1 MSDQLSNIESCESS
15 GRIFLSVLLPTLNEA
30 ESMRLLL
37 PRLVETLNVSGCRY
51 EILIVD
57 GNSRDGTCEVVETFT
72 RNLLPEQVKGMEG
85 CRVIKQE
92 LPGYGEALK
101 AGFAQ
106 FKGDFLA
113 TMDADLS
120 HHPGVITD
128 MIAVA
133 QVSQAEMVIGSRFIR
148 GGGTEAPFFR
158 AFLSKILNKFFRFSL
173 DLPYRDLSSG
183 FRLYKRSALKS
194 LNFESSGYEILEEI
208 LVKFH
213 IQGYR
218 IVEAPFRYRPR
229 KHGQSHARIFAFGIR
244 YLKLLPSLRRLR
256 IRAEVAD
263 HEERAYFSR
272 NLVQRWWRRRRFKG
286 ILRNSIDFGRI
297 LDLGCGSDLLVDVL
311 PNSVGVDL
319 NLAKLRYKRAPGRRL
334 IQGDGCF
341 LPFCDES
348 FDQVIGCHVLEHMD
362 ALTQEDFLRE
372 IARVLKPEGRLILC
386 LPFFGS
392 LSWKFIRR
400 IHSFWTHPE
409 YAAPYPREIALERLV
424 EELTKWDIWLKKKII
439 LCPGEVLMV
448 FEREGRINNT
458 KDLISKGLRSNET
471 TY

>member
-1 MSDQLSNIESCESS
+1 MSDQLFHTESS
-15 GRIFLSVLLPTLNEA
+15 RRIFLSVLLPTLNEA
-30 ESMRLLL
+30 ESIRLLL
-37 PRLVETLNVSGCRY
+37 PRLVETLHASGYRY
-51 EILIVD
+51 EILVVD
-57 GNSRDGTCEVVETFT
+57 GNSKDGTPDVIEKFT
-72 RNLLPEQVKGMEG
+72 KDLLPEQAKGMEG
-85 CRVIKQE
+85 CQVIKQE

-133 QVSQAEMVIGSRFIR
+133 QATQADMVIGSRFIR
-148 GGGTEAPFFR
+148 GGGTEAPFYR

-173 DLPYRDLSSG
+173 NLPYQDLSSG

-194 LNFESSGYEILEEI
+194 LKFESGGYEILEEI

-256 IRAEVAD
+256 IQEAVAD
-263 HEERAYFSR
+263 HEEKTYFSR
-272 NLVQRWWRRRRFKG
+272 NPIQRWWCRQRFKS
-286 ILRNSIDFGRI
+286 ILKNSVDFGRT

-334 IQGDGCF
+334 IQADGCF
-341 LPFCDES
+341 LPFSKES
-348 FDQVIGCHVLEHMD
+348 FDQVICCRVLEHIE
-362 ALTQEDFLRE
+362 AWNQEDFLRE
-372 IARVLKPEGRLILC
+372 VSRVLKPGGRLILY
-386 LPFFGS
+386 LPLFGS
-392 LSWKFIRR
+392 PFWKLIRG
-400 IHSFWTHPE
+400 IYSFWIPSRYPE
-409 YAAPYPREIALERLV
+409 LYSGEIAV
-424 EELTKWDIWLKKKII
+424 EQWVEKFKKLDVWLKKKVPP
-439 LCPGEVLMV
+439 CPGEVLMV
-448 FEREGRINNT
+448 FERGGRIQ
-458 KDLISKGLRSNET
+458 I
-471 TY
+471 